1 MHALI
6 VVAHPDPNS
15 LTHSLAAQ
23 VAEGLQAAGHSF
35 ELADLAAE
43 GFDQR
48 YGMADLNVHRQQ
60 ATPPA
65 DVLAEQARIDRADSL
80 VLVFPVY
87 WWSLPGLLK
96 SWVER
101 VFSHGW
107 AFGYSADGAL
117 QKKLRHLKVHLIGV
131 AAGDAGLFERHGY
144 GDAMK
149 TQIEHGIFDYCG
161 ASVLSSQLVYESESR
176 DPAHYLRAARA
187 TGLDL
192 FATTAEPEL
201 V

>member
-6 VVAHPDPNS
+6 VVAHPDPQS
-15 LTHSLAAQ
+15 LTHQLAKQIASG
-23 VAEGLQAAGHSF
+23 VEAAGHSM

-43 GFDQR
+43 DFEPR
-48 YGMADLNVHRQQ
+48 YGIEDLAVHRSQ

-65 DVLAEQARIDRADSL
+65 DVLAEQARIDRADAL

-101 VFSHGW
+101 VFAHGW
-107 AFGYSADGAL
+107 AFGYGPDGAL
-117 QKKLRHLKVHLIGV
+117 QKRLRHLKVHLVGV

-144 GDAMK
+144 RQAMQ

-161 ASVLSSQLVYESESR
+161 ASVVSSQLVFESETR
-176 DPAHYLRAARA
+176 DPAASLQAARTLGLGLFEA
-187 TGLDL
+187 TQ
-192 FATTAEPEL
+192 AA
-201 V
+201 